1 MTENTDKQF
10 NLGRIYV
17 KDASLEVPG
26 APAIFNGQWK
36 PQIDVQLNTNV
47 QTINEGTH
55 EVSLKITITAS
66 QEEAVGYIV
75 EVEQAAIFTT
85 KGLAGE
91 ELQAALAIHGPNN
104 LLPFARA
111 TIADLIS
118 RASFPPFML
127 QPVNFEALFRDH
139 VAKLR
144 TAESE
149 SKKEEVTKH

>member
-1 MTENTDKQF
+1 MTEATDKQF

-36 PQIDVQLNTNV
+36 PKIDVQLNTNV
-47 QTINEGTH
+47 QTVSEGTH
-55 EVSLKITITAS
+55 EVALKITVTAS
-66 QEEAVGYIV
+66 QEDEVGYIV

-85 KGLAGE
+85 QGLAGD

-118 RASFPPFML
+118 RASFPPFVL
-127 QPVNFEALFRDH
+127 QPVNFEALFRGH
-139 VAKLR
+139 VEKLR
-144 TAESE
+144 AAEKE
-149 SKKEEVTKH
+149 AKEEVTKH